1 MRIARTIEAL
11 SIPQPFRWKKS
22 TEWTICSSQ
31 LDICQFQ
38 MMKPKANRVVH
49 KLIQLKLSN
58 LKNRKRIRPL
68 SLNNPKRRSRS
79 KQSRSRPSLSLRSYQ
94 AIILK
99 NYSTCQI
106 CQGPQL
112 LKVFSVSSNLLQA
125 KSLRLRSQPL
135 AMRQLLQTKRNRLL
149 IRRSRNRHKNKLIRA
164 LSPSLSKS
172 KRRKR
177 IQASKNKIRPELIQ
191 RPQSYSTTKTSLTWT
206 LICLKKIIPISK
218 IQLRA
223 QPQFWRQQ

>member
-22 TEWTICSSQ
+22 TEWTICSSL

-38 MMKPKANRVVH
+38 MMNPKVNRVVHKLMQVH

-79 KQSRSRPSLSLRSYQ
+79 RQSRSRPSLSLRSYQ
-94 AIILK
+94 TIILK
-99 NYSTCQI
+99 NCSTCQI
-106 CQGPQL
+106 FQGPQL

-125 KSLRLRSQPL
+125 KSLRLRSPPL
-135 AMRQLLQTKRNRLL
+135 AMGQQLL
-149 IRRSRNRHKNKLIRA
+149 
-164 LSPSLSKS
+164 
-172 KRRKR
+172 
-177 IQASKNKIRPELIQ
+177 
-191 RPQSYSTTKTSLTWT
+191 
-206 LICLKKIIPISK
+206 
-218 IQLRA
+218 
-223 QPQFWRQQ
+223 